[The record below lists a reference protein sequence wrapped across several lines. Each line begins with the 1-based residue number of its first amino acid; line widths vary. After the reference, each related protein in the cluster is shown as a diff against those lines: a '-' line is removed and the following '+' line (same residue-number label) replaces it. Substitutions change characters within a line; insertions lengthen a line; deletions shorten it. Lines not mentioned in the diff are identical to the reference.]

1 MRGQEEAERGEVAEE
16 EEEEEDEVTRA
27 VAPKI
32 SAPPVAAPKEEE
44 HEVGSPLFKVKVLDT
59 LFVRREL
66 PLLVLFWMLLEGKGA
81 ESGESDGLELL
92 C

>member
-16 EEEEEDEVTRA
+16 EDEVTGA

-32 SAPPVAAPKEEE
+32 PPVAPEEE
-44 HEVGSPLFKVKVLDT
+44 GSPLFKVKVLDT
-59 LFVRREL
+59 LFVRRE
-66 PLLVLFWMLLEGKGA
+66 VLFWMLLEGKGA
-81 ESGESDGLELL
+81 EGGERRESDGLELL